1 MNISLTVIE
10 EPTAKPRPRTA
21 VRNGHATIYTPTAAK
36 EAEHRIRQ
44 QWRAEGF
51 NETLYGPLRVIVTV
65 FLTRPQGHYGTG
77 RNGAL
82 LRPSAPAWPAV
93 KPDVD
98 NYLKTVLDALNGV
111 AWKDDAQ
118 VVDVAIAKRYTS
130 PGPARWEILVEEIE
144 R

>member
-1 MNISLTVIE
+1 VNISLTVLE
-10 EPTAKPRPRTA
+10 EPVAKPRPRA
-21 VRNGHATIYTPTAAK
+21 RNFGGRISVYTPTAAK

-51 NETLYGPLRVIVTV
+51 NETLYGPLRVI
-65 FLTRPQGHYGTG
+65 LTAFVSRPQYHYRSG

-82 LRPSAPAWPAV
+82 LRPFAPAWPAV
-93 KPDVD
+93 KPDLD
-98 NYLKTVLDALNGV
+98 NYIKTVLDALNGV

-118 VVDVAIAKRYTS
+118 VIDISASKRYAS
-130 PGPARWEILVEEIE
+130 AGPARWEILVEEVE